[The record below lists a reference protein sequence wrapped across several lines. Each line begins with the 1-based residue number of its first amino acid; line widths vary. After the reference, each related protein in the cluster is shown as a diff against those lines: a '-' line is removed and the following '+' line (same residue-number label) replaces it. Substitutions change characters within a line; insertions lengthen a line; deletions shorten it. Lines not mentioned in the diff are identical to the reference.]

1 MLAGMK
7 FAKWNQVYLAVVI
20 STVAAILLLSWFYRL
35 FSA

>member
-7 FAKWNQVYLAVVI
+7 SAKWNQVYLAVVI
-20 STVAAILLLSWFYRL
+20 STIAAILLLSWFSRF